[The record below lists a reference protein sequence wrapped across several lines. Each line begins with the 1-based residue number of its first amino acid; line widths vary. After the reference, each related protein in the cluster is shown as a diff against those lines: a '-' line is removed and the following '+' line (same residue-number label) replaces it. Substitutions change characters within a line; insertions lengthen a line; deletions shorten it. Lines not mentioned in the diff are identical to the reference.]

1 MDNVRIGS
9 KVYIEPLVDVVK
21 NTLKKKETAQIKF
34 TALMVNI
41 CYLSKLL
48 KEAMDLR
55 HKEIAKYTSKKIL
68 SRLKEIAKMTLKS
81 DKNKLFTNTTGA
93 DDFYRLLLE
102 CFYYWQIYFQIEPDT
117 KMDPSLFKKAYSELL
132 EAGVRFPSTYTYF

>member
-41 CYLSKLL
+41 HS
-48 KEAMDLR
+48 
-55 HKEIAKYTSKKIL
+55 
-68 SRLKEIAKMTLKS
+68 
-81 DKNKLFTNTTGA
+81 
-93 DDFYRLLLE
+93 
-102 CFYYWQIYFQIEPDT
+102 
-117 KMDPSLFKKAYSELL
+117 
-132 EAGVRFPSTYTYF
+132 